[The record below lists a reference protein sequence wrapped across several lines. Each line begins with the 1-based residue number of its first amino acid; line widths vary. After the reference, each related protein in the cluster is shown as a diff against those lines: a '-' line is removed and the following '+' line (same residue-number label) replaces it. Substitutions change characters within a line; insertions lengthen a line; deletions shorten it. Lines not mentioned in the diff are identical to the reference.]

1 MGMNWVSGNQGGTL
15 ASSLKGMNM
24 PNDEN
29 TNAPDPSVEIA
40 TANSITK
47 ELVVS
52 KEVNKHVHQSLKD
65 GANDCMKL
73 K

>member
-1 MGMNWVSGNQGGTL
+1 
-15 ASSLKGMNM
+15 MNM